1 LSGKSP
7 VEEFLEKARG
17 FWLRAEHVK
26 VGDRIEILDEPMVDE
41 KTFDRPYIVF
51 RGRLLRTGD
60 EYNVR
65 LGPRNVQRIAET
77 LGTKSWKGK
86 QIEVISIENYPGLG
100 KKGILFRGV
109 AEGGKAVG
117 SEPTKPAGGP
127 QLSPETIDTI
137 RKSRD
142 IAEMGIPLNES
153 DFSVLPAGVRAE
165 LLKHGFVEKRVEGD
179 TTYYFFT
186 EKCAPYFTEGERVKR
201 DR

>member
-41 KTFDRPYIVF
+41 KTFDKPYIVF

-109 AEGGKAVG
+109 AEGGKAAG
-117 SEPTKPAGGP
+117 SKPASGP

-142 IAEMGIPLNES
+142 IAEMGIGLTES
-153 DFSVLPAGVRAE
+153 DFGVLPAQTRAE
-165 LLKHGFVEKRVEGD
+165 LLKYNYVIKKQVEG
-179 TTYYFFT
+179 TTYYFFDRD
-186 EKCAPYFTEGERVKR
+186 KCRRFWQKA
-201 DR
+201 